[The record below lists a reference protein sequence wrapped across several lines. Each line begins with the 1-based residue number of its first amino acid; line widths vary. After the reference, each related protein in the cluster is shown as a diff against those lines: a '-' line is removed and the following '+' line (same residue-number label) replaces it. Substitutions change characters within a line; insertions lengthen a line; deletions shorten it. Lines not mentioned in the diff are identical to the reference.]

1 MSAPGGTILEATGLV
16 VERGG
21 RRIVDAVDCAL
32 VPGRLTILLGP
43 NGAGKSTL
51 LKVLSGDLVPE
62 AGTVAL
68 EGRALG
74 RWERRALACRRAVLP
89 QASSLHFPFRVEEVV
104 AMGRSPHYGRCSLAE
119 DRRVCEE
126 ALRRVELL
134 EARERRY
141 PTLSG
146 GEQQRVQFARVL
158 AQLAGPGES
167 GPQVLFL
174 DEPTSSLDLRHQQ
187 HLLGHAREL
196 ADGGCAVLAIL
207 HDLNLAMAYADDVW
221 LLRDGALVAAGAA
234 ETVLEPATIEAV
246 FGVAV
251 RAWREEGAA
260 RPLLALAAGGR
271 VS

>member
-89 QASSLHFPFRVEEVV
+89 QASSLHFPFRVE
-104 AMGRSPHYGRCSLAE
+104 
-119 DRRVCEE
+119 
-126 ALRRVELL
+126 
-134 EARERRY
+134 
-141 PTLSG
+141 
-146 GEQQRVQFARVL
+146 
-158 AQLAGPGES
+158 
-167 GPQVLFL
+167 
-174 DEPTSSLDLRHQQ
+174 
-187 HLLGHAREL
+187 
-196 ADGGCAVLAIL
+196 
-207 HDLNLAMAYADDVW
+207 
-221 LLRDGALVAAGAA
+221 
-234 ETVLEPATIEAV
+234 
-246 FGVAV
+246 
-251 RAWREEGAA
+251 
-260 RPLLALAAGGR
+260 
-271 VS
+271 